1 MRGDAR
7 VAGRRIGPEVALLAG
22 LLAAAAI
29 GLLLDEIAGRGLV
42 DVYVALS
49 RLFAATALGYGAWLY
64 TRKPGAVDLWPVL
77 AVSAAV
83 FFAAAGIIAP
93 AAAAAS
99 PQRLSLALRALLLVA
114 LGLAASRVAYVLVA
128 GRRTPEERARVCAR
142 VQATRVP
149 VLLACAAVV
158 WLLRLYMTSQGMV
171 LSHAGDVM
179 SEAGTGASMGIQ
191 LALLA
196 RPLALML
203 GAALAMDPRPH
214 RRALGLCL
222 VAAELLFAVLFA
234 RRLVLDVVAALLLVG
249 LWVGRRIGPRQLAAA
264 AVMIAFTTLVMWP
277 FMFHMRGIA
286 DQEGLYG
293 TAYASR
299 AGTLIEK
306 VIPTAISTFDLGASL
321 DAGSAY
327 MDNVRDRARTLDLL
341 LDVMAAQRDG
351 IRVMAGDV
359 ALAALTAV
367 VPRALWPGK
376 ERLMAW
382 ETWQVEELI
391 ERHFGLPLMD
401 MTSTVLTHGY
411 ADGGIAGVLAY
422 MALLGALLGIC
433 ERALAT
439 AGSALVGL
447 YVYGLGLSMAV
458 QVEANI
464 TDLLA
469 AARVMAVL
477 LVADRLAGRWLERQ
491 VAERRRP
498 AAARPS
504 WA

>member
-7 VAGRRIGPEVALLAG
+7 VARRLGPEVALLAG

-29 GLLLDEIAGRGLV
+29 GLLLDEVAGRGMV

-49 RLFAATALGYGAWLY
+49 RLFAVAALGYWAWLY
-64 TRKPGAVDLWPVL
+64 ARRPASVDLWAVL
-77 AVSAAV
+77 ALSAAV
-83 FFAAAGIIAP
+83 FFAAAGIFAP
-93 AAAAAS
+93 DAAAAS
-99 PQRLSLALRALLLVA
+99 PARLSLALRALLLVA
-114 LGLAASRVAYVLVA
+114 LGLAASRLAFVCVA
-128 GRRTPEERARVCAR
+128 GRRTAEERARVCTR
-142 VQATRVP
+142 VQATHVP
-149 VLLACAAVV
+149 VVLACAATV

-171 LSHAGDVM
+171 LSHASDVM
-179 SEAGTGASMGIQ
+179 AEVGVGASMGIQ

-196 RPLALML
+196 RPLALLL
-203 GAALAMDPRPH
+203 GAVLAMDRRPQ
-214 RRALGLCL
+214 RRALGLL
-222 VAAELLFAVLFA
+222 VVAAELLFALLFA
-234 RRLVLDVVAALLLVG
+234 RRLLLDVVAALLLAG
-249 LWVGRRIGPRQLAAA
+249 LWVGRRIGLRQLAVAA
-264 AVMIAFTTLVMWP
+264 ALIAFTTLVMWP

-299 AGTLIEK
+299 AATLVEK
-306 VIPTAISTFDLGASL
+306 VIPTAIATFDLGASL
-321 DAGSAY
+321 AAGSAY
-327 MDNVRDRARTLDLL
+327 MDNVHDRSRTLDLL

-351 IRVMAGDV
+351 AHVMAGDV

-382 ETWQVEELI
+382 ETWQVEEVI
-391 ERHFGLPLMD
+391 ERHFGLPVMD

-411 ADGGIAGVLAY
+411 ADGGLLGVLAY
-422 MALLGALLGIC
+422 MALLGALLGLC

-447 YVYGLGLSMAV
+447 YVYGLGVSMAV
-458 QVEANI
+458 QVEANV

-469 AARVMAVL
+469 AGRVIAVL
-477 LVADRLAGRWLERQ
+477 LVADRIAGRWLERQ
-491 VAERRRP
+491 VVARLRP
-498 AAARPS
+498 AVARPS